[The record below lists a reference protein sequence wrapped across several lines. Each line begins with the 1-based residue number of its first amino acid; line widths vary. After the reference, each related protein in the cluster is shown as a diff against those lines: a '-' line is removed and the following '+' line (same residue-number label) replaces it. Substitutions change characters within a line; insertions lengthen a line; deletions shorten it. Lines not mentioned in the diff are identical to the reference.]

1 MQPRA
6 CEPTYMVGTSPR
18 SRTDRQADRQA
29 GRQTLLQFDFGEVL
43 WGSISLT
50 HTHLHV
56 MMIGSGDDD
65 EVRSTWSGLLLR

>member
-18 SRTDRQADRQA
+18 SRTDRQADRQTVRNLILA
-29 GRQTLLQFDFGEVL
+29 RFL
-43 WGSISLT
+43 WGSVSLT